1 MPHATANGD
10 NVVDDLDFQN
20 VLAQI
25 NAPDGGQFDFMG
37 RELET
42 GEKADDAIDFEDF
55 DDDDLPDEEGPAT
68 AVAPVNDVCLAIMCS
83 VITN

>member
-42 GEKADDAIDFEDF
+42 GE
-55 DDDDLPDEEGPAT
+55 
-68 AVAPVNDVCLAIMCS
+68 
-83 VITN
+83 